1 MIVQELDDS
10 IFMDQCDFM
19 ESINEELATLIGD
32 DFCNTTTTFPAAAAT
47 NSSFSQTA
55 LMNNIPSSDTFLPA
69 EQPQAESEPPAK
81 QRKTNSDSWT
91 CSIPII
97 LNFGNANSS
106 TPENP
111 QHMPRPLNSAE
122 EAVVSQ
128 ALAAQEPARRT
139 SRPRPPSQTYDH
151 IVAERRRRE
160 LLSKR
165 FSILSGMV
173 PGLTKMDKTS
183 VLGDAINYL
192 HQLQE
197 RVKTL
202 EKQATK
208 QTIESVV
215 LVKKSQILEDD
226 EDSES
231 SNEKDD
237 CPKDQLLPEIE
248 VKICNNQIVL
258 RIQCAKFKGVV
269 TRLFAQVDKLNLT
282 ILNTIVVTLGNHAFD
297 ITIIAEMEKES
308 SVLPKEIVRVLH
320 SAILRD
326 T

>member
-1 MIVQELDDS
+1 MILQELDDS

-32 DFCNTTTTFPAAAAT
+32 DFCNTTNFPAAAA

-55 LMNNIPSSDTFLPA
+55 LMNNIPSSDTFLST

-97 LNFGNANSS
+97 LNFGNANS

-111 QHMPRPLNSAE
+111 QHMPKPLSSAE

-128 ALAAQEPARRT
+128 ALAGQGPARRT

-208 QTIESVV
+208 QAIESVV
-215 LVKKSQILEDD
+215 LIKKSQIIEDD
-226 EDSES
+226 EDSQS

-237 CPKDQLLPEIE
+237 CPKEQPLPEIE
-248 VKICNNQIVL
+248 AKICNNQIVL
-258 RIQCAKFKGVV
+258 RIQCAKLKGVV
-269 TRLFAQVDKLNLT
+269 TRLFAEVDKLNLT
-282 ILNTIVVTLGNHAFD
+282 IVNTIVVTLGDHAFD
-297 ITIIAEMEKES
+297 ITIIVEMEKES
-308 SVLPKEIVRVLH
+308 LLLPKEIVRVLH

>member
-1 MIVQELDDS
+1 MEYVQTLAIAAPTAFISSFKVLILGTRTTQRIIFDMDYFEQQELDDS
-10 IFMDQCDFM
+10 FFMDQCDFM

-32 DFCNTTTTFPAAAAT
+32 DFCNTNTFPAAFS

-55 LMNNIPSSDTFLPA
+55 LTNNIPSSSNFLPTQ
-69 EQPQAESEPPAK
+69 QPQAESEPPAK
-81 QRKTNSDSWT
+81 QRKTNSDDWT

-97 LNFGNANSS
+97 LNFGHANS
-106 TPENP
+106 TPDENP
-111 QHMPRPLNSAE
+111 QLMPRPMNSAE

-139 SRPRPPSQTYDH
+139 SRHRPPSQTYDH

-192 HQLQE
+192 HRLQE

-208 QTIESVV
+208 QTIESLV
-215 LVKKSQILEDD
+215 LVKKSQI
-226 EDSES
+226 
-231 SNEKDD
+231 
-237 CPKDQLLPEIE
+237 CP
-248 VKICNNQIVL
+248 
-258 RIQCAKFKGVV
+258 KFKGVV
-269 TRLFAQVDKLNLT
+269 TRLLAQVDNLNLT
-282 ILNTIVVTLGNHAFD
+282 IVNTVVVTLGYHAFD
-297 ITIIAEMEKES
+297 ITIIAEMEKDY

-326 T
+326 TRM

>member
-1 MIVQELDDS
+1 
-10 IFMDQCDFM
+10 MDQCDFM

-32 DFCNTTTTFPAAAAT
+32 DFCNTTTFPAAFS

-55 LMNNIPSSDTFLPA
+55 LTNNIPSSATFLPTQ
-69 EQPQAESEPPAK
+69 QPRAESEPPAK
-81 QRKTNSDSWT
+81 QRKTNSDNWT

-97 LNFGNANSS
+97 LNFGNANS
-106 TPENP
+106 TPDENP
-111 QHMPRPLNSAE
+111 QHMPRPMNSAE

-192 HQLQE
+192 HRLQE

-208 QTIESVV
+208 QTIESFV
-215 LVKKSQILEDD
+215 LVKKSQIV

-231 SNEKDD
+231 SDEKDE
-237 CPKDQLLPEIE
+237 CSPEDQPLPEIE
-248 VKICNNQIVL
+248 AKICNNQIVL
-258 RIQCAKFKGVV
+258 RIQCPKFKGVV
-269 TRLFAQVDKLNLT
+269 TRLLAQVDKLNLT
-282 ILNTIVVTLGNHAFD
+282 IVNTVVVTLGNHAFD
-297 ITIIAEMEKES
+297 ITIIAEMEKDS

-320 SAILRD
+320 SVILRD
-326 T
+326 TRM